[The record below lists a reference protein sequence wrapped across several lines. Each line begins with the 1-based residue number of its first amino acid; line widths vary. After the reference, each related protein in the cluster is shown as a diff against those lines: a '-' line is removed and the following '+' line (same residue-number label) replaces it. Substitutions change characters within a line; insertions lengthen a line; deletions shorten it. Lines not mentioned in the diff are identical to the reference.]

1 MTATTTGIDR
11 RIALRMADRLC
22 RIEED
27 VQRLRDEIHY
37 ELGEDRVRVEH
48 VKAGDVIGNYGWQLV
63 TMNEHWHD
71 GDRRLHFSDSTA
83 KVFDPASMV
92 SRKRPDETLEPF

>member
-1 MTATTTGIDR
+1 MGATTTGIDR

-48 VKAGDVIGNYGWQLV
+48 VKAGDVIAYGDWRTVLC
-63 TMNEHWHD
+63 TEPWFD
-71 GDRRLHFSDSTA
+71 GDRKVTFSDGDSTL
-83 KVFDPASMV
+83 FDPASMV
-92 SRKRPDETLEPF
+92 SSKRNDEPEPF